1 VPAKEVSLVSADAPG
16 FRNSLIQDIFW
27 TRTGLL
33 LAILLLVS
41 AASFG
46 AASVIGPGAL
56 HTFITSVGT
65 GTLISAVVSFGQTLV
80 TATASQRALVTPL
93 VEESRKAL
101 QDLSAEYR
109 ALNQEFFPTHVFE
122 PTAAPDPAFNRL
134 MMQDLHNTREYFFRG
149 FSGRHAAA
157 RLLLSHA
164 EWELRAVVADPRCD
178 SAVTGRA
185 RYLLRQQG
193 TEADYDAIEA
203 QLHDEVRIG
212 LVGLFLARSRCSRVD
227 ITVVAEPPLDRLEMF
242 DDSVWVTLFSAAS
255 GAHSL
260 YPRTLRFSEGS
271 FIYGMERTEFLH
283 VCNSRTTHHFAIT
296 PDTTRSEFLTLF
308 QKITG
313 TPLTEDGF
321 HALDDKFR
329 DFRQAF
335 STTAEL
341 RS

>member
-1 VPAKEVSLVSADAPG
+1 VTLVSADAP
-16 FRNSLIQDIFW
+16 SLIQDIFW

-46 AASVIGPGAL
+46 VSSVLGPGTI
-56 HTFITSVGT
+56 HTLVVSVAT
-65 GTLISAVVSFGQTLV
+65 GTLISAVVSFGQTLL
-80 TATASQRALVTPL
+80 TANASQRALVAPL

-101 QDLSAEYR
+101 QELSAEYR

-122 PTAAPDPAFNRL
+122 PTSAPDPTFNRL
-134 MMQDLHNTREYFFRG
+134 MMQDLHGTREYFFRG

-164 EWELRAVVADPRCD
+164 EWELRAVIADPRCD
-178 SAVTGRA
+178 GAISGRA

-193 TEADYDAIEA
+193 SEADREAIEE
-203 QLHDEVRIG
+203 QLRADIRIG
-212 LVGLFLARSRCSRVD
+212 LVGLFQARSRCSRVD
-227 ITVVAEPPLDRLEMF
+227 ITVIADPPLDRLEMF
-242 DDSVWVTLFSAAS
+242 DDSVWISLFSAAS
-255 GAHSL
+255 GVVAE

-283 VCNSRTTHHFAIT
+283 LCNSRTAHHFAIT
-296 PDTTRSEFLTLF
+296 SDTSRSEFLVLF

-313 TPLTEDGF
+313 TPLTED
-321 HALDDKFR
+321 ALRALEDKFR
-329 DFRQAF
+329 EFQRAF

-341 RS
+341 RG

>member
-1 VPAKEVSLVSADAPG
+1 VTAEAQGL
-16 FRNSLIQDIFW
+16 RNSLIQDIFW

-33 LAILLLVS
+33 LALLLLVS

-46 AASVIGPGAL
+46 VSSVIGPGTL
-56 HTFITSVGT
+56 HTLVVSLAT

-80 TATASQRALVTPL
+80 TASASQRALVAPL
-93 VEESRKAL
+93 VEESRRAL
-101 QDLSAEYR
+101 QALSAEYR
-109 ALNQEFFPTHVFE
+109 ALNQEYFPTHVFE
-122 PTAAPDPAFNRL
+122 PTTAPDPAFNRL
-134 MMQDLHNTREYFFRG
+134 MMQDLRSTREYFFRG

-164 EWELRAVVADPRCD
+164 EWELRVMVADPRCD
-178 SAVTGRA
+178 TAISGRA

-193 TEADYDAIEA
+193 SEADYDAVKE
-203 QLHDEVRIG
+203 QLHDEIRIG
-212 LVGLFLARSRCSRVD
+212 LVGLFQSRSRCSRVD

-242 DDSVWVTLFSAAS
+242 DDSVWITLFSASS
-255 GAHSL
+255 GVTTL

-296 PDTTRSEFLTLF
+296 PDTSRAEFLALF
-308 QKITG
+308 GKITG

-321 HALDDKFR
+321 RALEDKFR
-329 DFRQAF
+329 EFQRAF

>member
-1 VPAKEVSLVSADAPG
+1 VPAKEVTIVSADAQG
-16 FRNSLIQDIFW
+16 LRNSLIQDIFW

-46 AASVIGPGAL
+46 LSSVVDTGTL
-56 HTFITSVGT
+56 HTLVTSLAT
-65 GTLISAVVSFGQTLV
+65 GTLITAVVSFGQTLV
-80 TATASQRALVTPL
+80 TASASQRALVAPL
-93 VEESRKAL
+93 VDESRRAL
-101 QDLSAEYR
+101 QALSAEYR
-109 ALNQEFFPTHVFE
+109 SLNQEYFPTHVFE
-122 PTAAPDPAFNRL
+122 PTTAPDPAFNRL
-134 MMQDLHNTREYFFRG
+134 MMADLRDTREYFFRG
-149 FSGRHAAA
+149 FSGRHAAV

-164 EWELRAVVADPRCD
+164 EWELRAMVADPRCD
-178 SAVTGRA
+178 SAISGRA

-193 TEADYDAIEA
+193 SDADYDIIEE
-203 QLHDEVRIG
+203 QLREEIRIG
-212 LVGLFLARSRCSRVD
+212 LVGLFQARSRCSRID
-227 ITVVAEPPLDRLEMF
+227 ITVVADPPLDRLEMF
-242 DDSVWVTLFSAAS
+242 DDSVWITLFSS
-255 GAHSL
+255 STGVTTL
-260 YPRTLRFSEGS
+260 YPRTLRFAEES

-296 PDTTRSEFLTLF
+296 PGTTRAEFLTLF

-321 HALDDKFR
+321 RALDEKFR
-329 DFRQAF
+329 EFQRAF

>member
-1 VPAKEVSLVSADAPG
+1 VAADAQG
-16 FRNSLIQDIFW
+16 LRNSLIQDIFW

-33 LAILLLVS
+33 LALLLLVS

-46 AASVIGPGAL
+46 VSSVIGAGTL
-56 HTFITSVGT
+56 HTLVVSLAT
-65 GTLISAVVSFGQTLV
+65 GTLISAVVSFGQTLL
-80 TATASQRALVTPL
+80 TQTASQRALVAPL
-93 VEESRKAL
+93 VEESRRAL
-101 QDLSAEYR
+101 EALSAEYR
-109 ALNQEFFPTHVFE
+109 ALNQEYFPTHVFE
-122 PTAAPDPAFNRL
+122 PTTAPDPAFNRL
-134 MMQDLHNTREYFFRG
+134 MMQDLHGTREYFFRG

-164 EWELRAVVADPRCD
+164 EWELRAMVADPRCD
-178 SAVTGRA
+178 SAISGRA

-193 TEADYDAIEA
+193 SEADYDAIKE
-203 QLHDEVRIG
+203 QLHEEIRIG
-212 LVGLFLARSRCSRVD
+212 LVGLFQARSRCSRVD
-227 ITVVAEPPLDRLEMF
+227 ITVVVDPTLDRLEMF
-242 DDSVWVTLFSAAS
+242 DDSVWITLFSASS
-255 GAHSL
+255 GVTTL

-296 PDTTRSEFLTLF
+296 PDTSRSEFLVLF
-308 QKITG
+308 QEITG

-321 HALDDKFR
+321 RALEEKFR
-329 DFRQAF
+329 EFQRAF

>member
-1 VPAKEVSLVSADAPG
+1 MAADAQG
-16 FRNSLIQDIFW
+16 LRNSLIQDIFW

-33 LAILLLVS
+33 LALLLLVS

-46 AASVIGPGAL
+46 VSSIIGAGTL
-56 HTFITSVGT
+56 HTLVVSLAT
-65 GTLISAVVSFGQTLV
+65 GTLISAVVTFGQTLL
-80 TATASQRALVTPL
+80 TASASQRALVAPL
-93 VEESRKAL
+93 VEESRRAL
-101 QDLSAEYR
+101 EALSAEYR
-109 ALNQEFFPTHVFE
+109 ALNQEYFPTHVFE
-122 PTAAPDPAFNRL
+122 PTTAPDPAFNRL
-134 MMQDLHNTREYFFRG
+134 MMQDLRGTREYFFRG

-164 EWELRAVVADPRCD
+164 EWELRVMVADPRCD
-178 SAVTGRA
+178 SAISGRA

-193 TEADYDAIEA
+193 SEADYDAIKEL
-203 QLHDEVRIG
+203 LHKEIRIG
-212 LVGLFLARSRCSRVD
+212 LVGLFQSRSRCSRVD
-227 ITVVAEPPLDRLEMF
+227 ITVVADPPLDRLEMF
-242 DDSVWVTLFSAAS
+242 DDSVWITLFSASS
-255 GAHSL
+255 GVSTL

-296 PDTTRSEFLTLF
+296 PDTSRSEFLVLF

-321 HALDDKFR
+321 RALEDEFR
-329 DFRQAF
+329 EFQRAF